1 MGQGLV
7 SRRVRNFFCALGRKR
22 LPLTPGATPHNLRM
36 WVSCVVQVFPLSFV
50 VVLQP
55 HSAAKA
61 YGFFIAVVFF
71 LTLSRNLSYK
81 LFSHFPEV
89 NCMYAIIETGGK
101 QYRVEEGT
109 KLQVASIEAEVGNAV
124 TIEKVLMLGGG
135 SLSVGAPYVS
145 GAKVTAE
152 VLEHGRGEKIRVF
165 KKWRRNDSRRMQ
177 GHRQNYTT
185 IKVTSITA

>member
-1 MGQGLV
+1 MLSWPAGWL
-7 SRRVRNFFCALGRKR
+7 FFLR
-22 LPLTPGATPHNLRM
+22 PLAESVHPPTTGVLPHNLRM
-36 WVSCVVQVFPLSFV
+36 WLLDLCGAGAPLSFV

-61 YGFFIAVVFF
+61 YGFFIAVLFF

-109 KLQVASIEAEVGNAV
+109 KLQVASIEAEVGTAV